1 MLEVIIAL
9 SLLGYLIFGM
19 LRANS
24 QKSKKQAYQWWYMP
38 WLCLLFVVLAFV
50 SFRWF
55 NNKGSLLSSSASY
68 EVETLFFLW
77 CYGMWLVVLRPVLR
91 LLSKPGL
98 RFYRKNFAD
107 KEEHPEKALPFP
119 YYLNEAGE
127 LKARVGLTFYRWTLK
142 VLLLMVGLV
151 YAVAF
156 VLVGLAHI
164 HFFPLSVLGLLG
176 LLPIIEYYIY
186 LNADATT
193 EEEAVKTKTQKPSSS
208 DFDMLWRA
216 YTETFDDY
224 AVAWKKAG
232 LKPEE
237 VERWETDN
245 NNEMEALLKGFRD
258 SQSDIIIENYDLA
271 TAFVKLEPLFDE
283 VEKNGKYVLIALDI
297 PKYFTKDLNRTYVE
311 EIAKR
316 LGEILKKSFFVYQE
330 RLTKETLNNSVVIAS
345 LPTLTRQG
353 MNEEWMRRIGLV
365 AVLNVF
371 DKGVS
376 NMYECR
382 KFCYILESMNEDY
395 QVVFV
400 TPYRRGMEPSI
411 RNTWITGSNVIEK
424 KMRQFPVC
432 AKRFF
437 IGYHFEDFSYRRNL
451 VFKSLPPEPIY
462 SGSEMFCL
470 ALSSSLDGVSKAV
483 TPVHNLEL
491 SYTNAI
497 EGKEELGKFNDFLVS
512 RYTVSKSDVS
522 QHVKCH
528 LLPVVRIDEK
538 QVFAVVFDQENNAP
552 AVYAKWMH
560 LGSKENFTIVI
571 SKPYLFRDYFNANH
585 DYFVAMPFA
594 ALQPKLCKSR
604 VTLAIILFN
613 MLHKAEMEE
622 RELRTLLG
630 HYYVEEELV
639 SVAAII
645 RQLFTT
651 YFSNNLADML
661 VTTEV
666 TDFDGERYLHK
677 TIYWL
682 DITDDFSLPYLDVVT
697 VEDESG
703 NVLFDL
709 LRDLMDQNYAV
720 NQIHSF
726 SGKPYKI
733 LGFNKRNKT
742 LNVSSINNSN
752 ADVCFY
758 KPIQTVGLTG
768 DRKGIEGLDSLIKFN
783 HHVTGEELSLRFE
796 GFETEVKVEVREWC
810 TFHKYSVMGTGSHR
824 RDASDPPRVY
834 RNGKVLKVS
843 FGFLR
848 KKEYLRRIDDI
859 RKGLQLLL
867 YEAMQSVFPEQAQY
881 LLIASLGEG
890 DPDLPWIFNRFECG
904 DTPEEGVLSY
914 YFIEDAHIDLGLIG
928 ALSDKENLWYLF
940 RYLYDYLNWLTEG
953 TPVMPVGYDAYLYRN
968 EADRFEFLKY
978 GRDHLPAYF
987 DVELLMNFIAD
998 FYEKNEELQHEVGTR
1013 QGKQEFVGVCDFC
1026 ARPMKNS
1033 EMQRLTDGR
1042 MRCRECS
1049 EGAVDTIEQFGE
1061 LYKAAKEMFKI
1072 HLGIDFA
1079 GIPHQGRL
1087 TTAVELHRL
1096 NGDPFDITNGYDA
1109 RKVLGLTCSGTEEVF
1124 YVEDGYKPEKTFG
1137 IIVHELTHVWQ
1148 NHDAGF
1154 QKLKAGNA
1162 LWVEGLAVWTDLYL
1176 SEKFG
1181 IDVSGKLQAWLSRND
1196 DYGRG
1201 LKFIMDTCPSKPYWY
1216 IKLHAK

>member
-1 MLEVIIAL
+1 MTDVIIAL
-9 SLLGYLIFGM
+9 LLLVVIILEM
-19 LRANS
+19 VRANS
-24 QKSKKQAYQWWYMP
+24 QKSKKEAYQWWYMP
-38 WLCLLFVVLAFV
+38 WLCLLFVVLSFV
-50 SFRWF
+50 GFRLL
-55 NNKGSLLSSSASY
+55 NSKGPVFSSSVPY
-68 EVETLFFLW
+68 VVEISFFIW
-77 CYGMWLVVLRPVLR
+77 CYGIWLWVLRPILR
-91 LLSKPGL
+91 LFSKRGL
-98 RFYRKNFAD
+98 QFYRKNFAG
-107 KEEHPEKALPFP
+107 KEENPEKALPFP
-119 YYLNEAGE
+119 YYLNDAGE

-142 VLLLMVGLV
+142 VLLLMVGFL
-151 YAVAF
+151 YAVFF
-156 VLVGLAHI
+156 VLVGLAHT
-164 HFFPLSVLGLLG
+164 HFYLLSVLGLLG
-176 LLPIIEYYIY
+176 LLPILEYYIY

-193 EEEAVKTKTQKPSSS
+193 EEETVKTTKQKTSSS
-208 DFDMLWRA
+208 DFDALWRT

-232 LKPEE
+232 PLPEE
-237 VERWETDN
+237 VEKWENDN

-258 SQSDIIIENYDLA
+258 NLSDIIIENYDLA
-271 TAFVKLEPLFDE
+271 TAFVKLEPLFNE

-297 PKYFTKDLNRTYVE
+297 PKYFTKDLKRTYVE

-382 KFCYILESMNEDY
+382 KFSYILESMNEDY

-432 AKRFF
+432 KKRFF
-437 IGYHFEDFSYRRNL
+437 IGYHFEDFGYRRNL
-451 VFKSLPPEPIY
+451 IFKSLPPEPIY

-470 ALSSSLDGVSKAV
+470 ALSSSIGGMKKVV

-497 EGKEELGKFNDFLVS
+497 EGKEELGKFNDFLVE
-512 RYTVSKSDVS
+512 RYAVSKSDVS
-522 QHVKCH
+522 QHVQCH
-528 LLPVVRIDEK
+528 LLPVVKINEK
-538 QVFAVVFDQENNAP
+538 QVFAVIFDQENNAP

-560 LGSKENFTIVI
+560 LGGKENFTIVI

-604 VTLAIILFN
+604 ITLAIILFN

-622 RELRTLLG
+622 RELRSLLG
-630 HYYVEEELV
+630 HYYDEEELV

-661 VTTEV
+661 VTTDV
-666 TDFDGERYLHK
+666 TEFDGERYLHK
-677 TIYWL
+677 TIYRIDL
-682 DITDDFSLPYLDVVT
+682 TDDFSLPYLDVVT

-703 NVLFDL
+703 HVLFDI

-758 KPIQTVGLTG
+758 KPIQTVGLAG

-796 GFETEVKVEVREWC
+796 GFETEVKVEVKEWC

-824 RDASDPPRVY
+824 RDADEAPRVY

-848 KKEYLRRIDDI
+848 KKEYLQRIDDI

-867 YEAMQSVFPEQAQY
+867 YEAMQSVFPEQARY

-890 DPDLPWIFNRFECG
+890 DPDLPWIFNQFECA
-904 DTPEEGVLSY
+904 DLPKEGVLSF

-940 RYLYDYLNWLTEG
+940 RVLYDYLSWLTEG
-953 TPVMPVGYDAYLYRN
+953 APVAPAGYDAFMSRRDS
-968 EADRFEFLKY
+968 DRFEFLKY
-978 GRDHLPAYF
+978 GRDHLPRYF
-987 DVELLMNFIAD
+987 DVDLLMNFIAD
-998 FYEKNEELQHEVGTR
+998 FYEKGEELQHEVGTR

-1033 EMQRLTDGR
+1033 EMQRLSDGR
-1042 MRCRECS
+1042 MRCRDCS
-1049 EGAVDTIEQFGE
+1049 QGAVDTNEQFKE
-1061 LYKAAKEMFKI
+1061 LYEAAKQLFKI
-1072 HLGIDFA
+1072 HLDIDFNL
-1079 GIPHQGRL
+1079 IPHKGRL

-1096 NGDPFDITNGYDA
+1096 NGDRFDITNGYDA
-1109 RKVLGLTCSGTEEVF
+1109 RKLLGLTFSGYEEVF
-1124 YVEDGYKPEKTFG
+1124 YVEDGYKPEKAFG

-1148 NHDAGF
+1148 NSNKGF
-1154 QKLKAGNA
+1154 QRVKATNE

-1176 SEKFG
+1176 SDKMGFDITSKWET
-1181 IDVSGKLQAWLSRND
+1181 WLSRD
-1196 DYGRG
+1196 DEYGRG
-1201 LKFIMDTCPSKPYWY
+1201 LKFIMDTCPNKPYSY
-1216 IKLHAK
+1216 IKLHSS